1 MTAAA
6 YTMDYAA
13 DLPGISLRAVDEM
26 AGLQTRVDRKYII
39 ARSVASDLVGSL
51 EESLSVLDIDGVRTS
66 GYESVYFDTADYAL
80 YLAAAHGRRRRFKV
94 RTRMYNET
102 GLCMLEIKTKGNRG
116 RTVKHRI
123 ACDPNDR
130 RRLTSEGVRF
140 VDAWSASSLS
150 AELLTPTL
158 TTTYD
163 RTTFVDRASRSRMTI
178 DSDLVCSDALG
189 SAVELDGYLILETK
203 SPGTPTTADRWL
215 WRHGHRPTRV
225 SKFSTGLA
233 ALHPE
238 LPHNRWN
245 RTLSEFF

>member
-39 ARSVASDLVGSL
+39 PRSVASELVGSL
-51 EESLSVLDIDGVRTS
+51 QEALSVLDIDGVRTS
-66 GYESVYFDTADYAL
+66 GYESVYFDTADHAL

-116 RTVKHRI
+116 KTVKRRI
-123 ACDPNDR
+123 AYDPCDR
-130 RRLTSEGVRF
+130 RRLTTEGVRF

-150 AELLTPTL
+150 AELLIPTL
-158 TTTYD
+158 TTAYD
-163 RTTFVDRASRSRMTI
+163 RTTFVDRATQSRITI

-189 SAVELDGYLILETK
+189 SAVALDDYLILETK
-203 SPGTPTTADRWL
+203 SPGMPTTADRWL
-215 WRHGHRPTRV
+215 WQHGHRPTRV

-238 LPHNRWN
+238 LPHNRWH

>member
-1 MTAAA
+1 MTAVAHSL
-6 YTMDYAA
+6 DYAA
-13 DLPGISLRAVDEM
+13 NLPGLSLRAVDEL

-39 ARSVASDLVGSL
+39 ARGVASDLVGSL
-51 EESLSVLDIDGVRTS
+51 EDSLSVLDIDGVRTS
-66 GYESVYFDTADYAL
+66 GYESVYFDTADHAL

-94 RTRMYNET
+94 RTRMYMES

-116 RTVKHRI
+116 QTVKRRI
-123 ACDPNDR
+123 AYDPCDR

-140 VDAWSASSLS
+140 VDAWSVSSVS
-150 AELLTPTL
+150 AELLVPTL

-178 DSDLVCSDALG
+178 DSDLVCSDASG
-189 SAVELDGYLILETK
+189 SALALDDYLILETK
-203 SPGTPTTADRWL
+203 SSGLPTTADRWL
-215 WRHGHRPTRV
+215 WQHGHRPTRV

-238 LPHNRWN
+238 LPHNRWH